1 MFENFGKETKRGWQ
15 FTALEKEQ
23 GLNHWLSTRS
33 NITARHENRAKL
45 ERLAE
50 VNALI
55 EELTAEHD
63 ALLAECECIMVE
75 CGKPLGTDGNKR
87 VAAIQRLGKAFPYVL
102 TVTNEHERA
111 DFSGWCKA
119 NGITATKVIADGFAT
134 KVKRS
139 IRIVPAGK
147 THIEALTREHC
158 IWLAEQSK

>member
-1 MFENFGKETKRGWQ
+1 MFTNFGKETKRGWQ

-23 GLNHWLSTRS
+23 GWEHWLSTRS
-33 NITARHENRAKL
+33 NITARHEKRAKL

-50 VNALI
+50 LTALI
-55 EELTAEHD
+55 GELTDEYD
-63 ALLAECECIMVE
+63 ALLAECEGIMME
-75 CGKPLGTDGNKR
+75 CGKPFGTDGNKW
-87 VAAIQRLGKAFPYVL
+87 VAAIQRLSKAFPYVL
-102 TVTNEHERA
+102 TVTNEHLRV
-111 DFSGWCKA
+111 DFSGWCEA
-119 NGITATKVIADGFAT
+119 NGITAEKVIADGFAT